1 MILLGILI
9 GISVLYVALLV
20 ACVVKCVKMSDKQ
33 FRIVDS
39 IFDKDEHNG

>member
-9 GISVLYVALLV
+9 GIAVLYVALLV

-39 IFDKDEHNG
+39 IFAEDKHHG